1 MKALTSI
8 VALVFCVSFATAQVV
23 DYNKIILPDNAQNVS
38 FEERLVQLAWRNNP
52 ASHIAQRQLDIAREE
67 SRLVGTEW
75 SNAFA
80 AAGNLNE
87 FNIKSFTDKT
97 ATANQFF
104 PRYNVTLRLPLS
116 LLVETPKRRNIANSR
131 AAIAQET
138 INQSKIEMRT
148 QVLSLYS
155 EFKKMELIWIIRK
168 QTMEDEESNYT
179 TLEQR
184 FKDGDANI
192 EEFLKAQ
199 RARNDLKIAL
209 AIAETDYVKAKLNLE
224 QIIGVKLEDVK

>member
-1 MKALTSI
+1 MKALSLF
-8 VALVFCVSFATAQVV
+8 VALVLVASFASAQVV

-38 FEERLVQLAWRNNP
+38 FEERLVQLAWKNNP
-52 ASHIAQRQLDIAREE
+52 TSKIAQYQLSVAREE
-67 SRLVGTEW
+67 GRLVGTEW
-75 SNAFA
+75 TNAFA

-87 FNIKSFTDKT
+87 FNIRSFTSENT
-97 ATANQFF
+97 LANQFF
-104 PRYNVTLRLPLS
+104 PRYNITLRLPLS
-116 LLVETPKRRNIANSR
+116 LLVETPKKRNIANSR
-131 AAIAQET
+131 TAIAQET
-138 INQSKIEMRT
+138 INLEKLEIRNT
-148 QVLSLYS
+148 VLSLYS

-168 QTMEDEESNYT
+168 QTMEDEESAYT

-209 AIAETDYVKAKLNLE
+209 AISETDYVKAKLNLE
-224 QIIGVKLEDVK
+224 QVIGVKIEDVK

>member
-1 MKALTSI
+1 MKVVFSI
-8 VALVFCVSFATAQVV
+8 VAMAFVASMASAQVV

-38 FEERLVQLAWRNNP
+38 FEERLVQLAWKNNP
-52 ASHIAQRQLDIAREE
+52 ASHIAQYQLSVAREE
-67 SRLVGTEW
+67 GRLVGTEW
-75 SNAFA
+75 TNAFA

-87 FNIKSFTDKT
+87 FNIKSFTSENT
-97 ATANQFF
+97 VANQFF
-104 PRYNVTLRLPLS
+104 PRYNITLRLPLS
-116 LLVETPKRRNIANSR
+116 LLVETPKKRNIANSKT
-131 AAIAQET
+131 AMAQES
-138 INQSKIEMRT
+138 INLEKLEIRNT
-148 QVLSLYS
+148 VLSLYS

-168 QTMEDEESNYT
+168 QTMEDEESAYT

-224 QIIGVKLEDVK
+224 QVIGVKLEDVK